1 MKKEEIVRKNIAE
14 TFDFVRYLMDTPD
27 ALDDLPNGSTIDFLQ
42 SNEEIATPQS
52 GRAKRKAKDIVAKTA
67 GICKGINAAME
78 AKRLRQSWER
88 NVWK

>member
-27 ALDDLPNGSTIDFLQ
+27 ALDDLPDGSTIDFLQ

-52 GRAKRKAKDIVAKTA
+52 GSDHKSASVLFKVGRAFS
-67 GICKGINAAME
+67 
-78 AKRLRQSWER
+78 RL
-88 NVWK
+88 

>member
-1 MKKEEIVRKNIAE
+1 MGHRVVEAIIENGQLKYVGEPLPAGRLEVRLIY
-14 TFDFVRYLMDTPD
+14 D
-27 ALDDLPNGSTIDFLQ
+27 TIDK
-42 SNEEIATPQS
+42 P
-52 GRAKRKAKDIVAKTA
+52 RAKRKAKDIVAKTA